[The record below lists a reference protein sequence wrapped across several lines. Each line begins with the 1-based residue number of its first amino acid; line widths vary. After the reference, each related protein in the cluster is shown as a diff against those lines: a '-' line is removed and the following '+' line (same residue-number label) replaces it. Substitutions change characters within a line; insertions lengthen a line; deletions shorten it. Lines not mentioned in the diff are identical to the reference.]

1 MIEQHHETARA
12 NALDEQLAQEQRR
25 RILAGWAE
33 NKAIMAD
40 AEKTRRDALAA
51 HWLEDVWTRE
61 ETDDGQS

>member
-33 NKAIMAD
+33 NKAIMRD
-40 AEKTRRDALAA
+40 RYKTQMACVAPKI
-51 HWLEDVWTRE
+51 E
-61 ETDDGQS
+61 ETDDE